1 MKLSL
6 IAARSENDII
16 GNGLEIPWRARG
28 EQLLFKGL
36 TFNSWLIVGR
46 KTFEAMGQLPDRKFA
61 VISASGFVSDDEDV
75 VAYDSVDSALE
86 ALAKI
91 TDHAFVAGGGQIY
104 TELID
109 RVDVLHLTRIHA
121 EVEGDIIFPEI
132 PQKFSK
138 VFEQE
143 FQSNLNYSYELWLP
157 APLQGRDKEQSNE

>member
-6 IAARSENDII
+6 IAARSENDLI

-46 KTFEAMGQLPDRKFA
+46 KTFEAMGKLPDRKFA
-61 VISASGFVSDDEDV
+61 VISASGFESDDEDV
-75 VAYDSVDSALE
+75 VVYSSVDSALE
-86 ALAKI
+86 ALAKV
-91 TDHAFVAGGGQIY
+91 TDHAFIAGGGQIY
-104 TELID
+104 AELID
-109 RVDVLHLTRIHA
+109 RAEVLHLTRIHA
-121 EVEGDIIFPEI
+121 EVEGDIPFPEI

-143 FQSNLNYSYELWLP
+143 FQSNINYSYEIWLP
-157 APLQGRDKEQSNE
+157 SMNNKPLN

>member
-46 KTFEAMGQLPDRKFA
+46 KTFEAMGKLPDRKFA
-61 VISASGFVSDDEDV
+61 VISASGYEPEDEEHDV
-75 VAYDSVDSALE
+75 VVFKSLDTAIETLSA
-86 ALAKI
+86 I

-104 TELID
+104 SELID
-109 RVDVLHLTRIHA
+109 RADVLHLTRIHA
-121 EVEGDIIFPEI
+121 EVEGDISFPAI
-132 PQKFSK
+132 PEKFSK

-143 FQSNLNYSYELWLP
+143 FQSNLNYSYEIWLP
-157 APLQGRDKEQSNE
+157 GRSSDG